1 MDLIRATSIVAKIRG
16 QLRPLRFDAYNLR
29 EFRMGPSR
37 YVVPTEWRA
46 DALRSWR
53 RICNAD
59 ISWKECL
66 VDMWKMGAMALVSEG
81 RNAALYRATLM
92 SGKLA
97 DDELGDYLECLEL
110 RLTEWL
116 AKREVIGLSEQFA
129 YQDLKE
135 GVDLHVEG
143 SFLKIADKMETQELV
158 ALALTSWF
166 ASVGSDVN
174 NTSVGIFIPLEGR
187 LYTIKL
193 PAGWNVKAERAFQV
207 MCEV

>member
-1 MDLIRATSIVAKIRG
+1 
-16 QLRPLRFDAYNLR
+16 
-29 EFRMGPSR
+29 MGPSR

-53 RICNAD
+53 RICD
-59 ISWKECL
+59 TKRSWRECL
-66 VDMWKMGAMALVSEG
+66 VDMWKLGAMALVSEG

-92 SGKLA
+92 TGKLA
-97 DDELGDYLECLEL
+97 DDDLGVYLECLEL

-116 AKREVIGLSEQFA
+116 SGRRVVGVCEQFA
-129 YQDLKE
+129 YEDLKE

-143 SFLKIADKMETQELV
+143 SFLKIAPAMETQELV
-158 ALALTSWF
+158 ALAMTSWF
-166 ASVGSDVN
+166 ASAASIGVN

-187 LYTIKL
+187 FYTIKL
-193 PAGWNVKAERAFQV
+193 PEGWDVKAERAFRV

>member
-59 ISWKECL
+59 LSWKECL

-97 DDELGDYLECLEL
+97 DDELGVYLECLEL

-116 AKREVIGLSEQFA
+116 TGRRVVGICEQFA
-129 YQDLKE
+129 YEDLKE
-135 GVDLHVEG
+135 SVDLHMDT
-143 SFLKIADKMETQELV
+143 SFLKISDKMETQELV
-158 ALALTSWF
+158 ALAMTSWF
-166 ASVGSDVN
+166 SSLKH
-174 NTSVGIFIPLEGR
+174 TSVGIFIPLEGR
-187 LYTIKL
+187 LYTIRL
-193 PAGWNVKAERAFQV
+193 PEGWDKKAERVFQV
-207 MCEV
+207 MCEA